1 MSKTLE
7 LNCDMGESFGAWNM
21 GNDLEILPY
30 IDAANIACGF
40 HGGDPAVMRK
50 TVAAA
55 LKHHVALGAHPGLPD
70 LQGFGRR
77 AMQVSPQEVY
87 DMVVYQ
93 IGALAAVAASQGA
106 RLHHIKAHGALGN
119 TAAKNAALAEAIAQ
133 ATRDVDK
140 NLIFYAQASTE
151 LVAAGENAGLRT
163 IQEVFAD
170 RTYQPDGSL
179 TPRSQPDAMITDL
192 DTSIAQVL
200 NMVMNGKVRT
210 QDGREISITADT
222 LCMHGDQPGAVA
234 FARGI
239 RAALEEAGVTI
250 QAIA

>member
-1 MSKTLE
+1 MSKKLE
-7 LNCDMGESFGAWNM
+7 LNCDMGESFGAWKM
-21 GNDLEILPY
+21 GNDLAILPY

-40 HGGDPAVMRK
+40 HGGDPTVMRQ

-55 LKHHVALGAHPGLPD
+55 LAHNVVLGAHPGLPD

-133 ATRDVDK
+133 ATRDVDAS
-140 NLIFYAQASTE
+140 LIFYAQASTE
-151 LVAAGENAGLRT
+151 LITAGHNAGLT
-163 IQEVFAD
+163 TVSEVFAD

-179 TPRSQPDAMITDL
+179 TPRSQPNAMITDL
-192 DTSIAQVL
+192 DAAIAQVL
-200 NMVMNGKVRT
+200 NMVVNGKVRT
-210 QDGREISITADT
+210 QDGREIAIVADT

-239 RAALEEAGVTI
+239 REALERTGVVI
-250 QAIA
+250 GAC